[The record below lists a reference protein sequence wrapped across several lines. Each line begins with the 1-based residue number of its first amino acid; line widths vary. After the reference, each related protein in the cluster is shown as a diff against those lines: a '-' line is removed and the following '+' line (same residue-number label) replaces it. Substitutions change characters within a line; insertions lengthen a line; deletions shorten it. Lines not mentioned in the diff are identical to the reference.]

1 MINSLALYP
10 AYYDIHPRWFEDIE
24 ERLAEKELV
33 HYASKLLEQGLQDER
48 ELEKALR
55 KAIIA
60 LNAAHLPATRH
71 FRKVF
76 VSVGHDIKNDWLV
89 SNLGLRLIMMN
100 ADVSNPVV
108 ARLQIEI
115 LSGKFA

>member
-1 MINSLALYP
+1 MVNSLALYQV
-10 AYYDIHPRWFEDIE
+10 AQETQFHWFDDIE
-24 ERLAEKELV
+24 ERMAEKELV
-33 HYASKLLEQGLQDER
+33 HYASQLLERGLKDEM

-60 LNAAHLPATRH
+60 ISAAHLPAARH
-71 FRKVF
+71 FRKIF
-76 VSVGHDIKNDWLV
+76 VCVGHNIKNDWLV

-115 LSGKFA
+115 LSGKFS